1 MKKLIGFVMICLLM
15 GVVHAESYLIV
26 EKDTNEILSLSP
38 EDDAQDPDD
47 NYTKIIIKDN
57 YWDIDLDE
65 QANMYKFKNGKF
77 IKNIK
82 KISDKEI
89 EKEKAIKLQKERK
102 LINKRMEKIARDQLI
117 EEGAI
122 KEWKAF

>member
-26 EKDTNEILSLSP
+26 ENSTNEILSCSP
-38 EDDAQDPDD
+38 EDDAQLPDD

-89 EKEKAIKLQKERK
+89 EKEKAEEKNKEEK
-102 LINKRMEKIARDQLI
+102 LITERMRKIARDQLI

>member
-1 MKKLIGFVMICLLM
+1 MKELIGFIMICLLM
-15 GVVHAESYLIV
+15 GAVHAESYLIV
-26 EKDTNEILSLSP
+26 EKNTNEILSLSP
-38 EDDAQDPDD
+38 EDDAQVPDD

-89 EKEKAIKLQKERK
+89 EKEKAEEKNKEEK
-102 LINKRMEKIARDQLI
+102 LITERMRKIARDQLI

-122 KEWKAF
+122 KE

>member
-38 EDDAQDPDD
+38 EDDAQVPDD

-122 KEWKAF
+122 KE

>member
-1 MKKLIGFVMICLLM
+1 MKELIGFIMICLLM
-15 GVVHAESYLIV
+15 GAVHAESYLIV
-26 EKDTNEILSLSP
+26 EKNTNEILSLSP
-38 EDDAQDPDD
+38 EDDAQVPDD
-47 NYTKIIIKDN
+47 NYTKIISKDN

-89 EKEKAIKLQKERK
+89 EKEKAEEKNKEEK
-102 LINKRMEKIARDQLI
+102 LITERMRKIARDQLI

-122 KEWKAF
+122 KE

>member
-38 EDDAQDPDD
+38 EDDAQVPDD

-89 EKEKAIKLQKERK
+89 EKEKAEEKNKEEK
-102 LINKRMEKIARDQLI
+102 LITERMRKIARDQLI
-117 EEGAI
+117 EEGVI
-122 KEWKAF
+122 KE

>member
-38 EDDAQDPDD
+38 EDDAQVPDD

-89 EKEKAIKLQKERK
+89 EKENSVKLQKERK
-102 LINKRMEKIARDQLI
+102 LITERMEKIARDQLI

-122 KEWKAF
+122 KE

>member
-1 MKKLIGFVMICLLM
+1 MKKLIGFIMICLLM
-15 GVVHAESYLIV
+15 GAVHAESYLIV
-26 EKDTNEILSLSP
+26 EKNTNEILSLSP
-38 EDDAQDPDD
+38 EDDAQVPDD

-65 QANMYKFKNGKF
+65 QVNMYKFKNGKF

-89 EKEKAIKLQKERK
+89 EKEKAEEKNKEEK
-102 LINKRMEKIARDQLI
+102 LITERMRKIARDQLI

-122 KEWKAF
+122 KE

>member
-15 GVVHAESYLIV
+15 GIVHAESYLIV
-26 EKDTNEILSLSP
+26 ENSTNEILSCSP
-38 EDDAQDPDD
+38 EDDAQLPND

-89 EKEKAIKLQKERK
+89 EKEKAEEKNKEEK
-102 LINKRMEKIARDQLI
+102 LITERMRKIARDQLV
-117 EEGAI
+117 EEGVI
-122 KEWKAF
+122 KE

>member
-1 MKKLIGFVMICLLM
+1 MKKLIGFIMICLLM

-26 EKDTNEILSLSP
+26 ENSTNEILSCSP
-38 EDDAQDPDD
+38 EDDAQLPND

-89 EKEKAIKLQKERK
+89 EKENSVKLQKERK
-102 LINKRMEKIARDQLI
+102 LITERMEKIARDQLI
-117 EEGAI
+117 EEGI
-122 KEWKAF
+122 LE

>member
-26 EKDTNEILSLSP
+26 ENSTNEILSCSP
-38 EDDAQDPDD
+38 EDDAQLPND

-122 KEWKAF
+122 KE

>member
-15 GVVHAESYLIV
+15 GIVHAESYLIV
-26 EKDTNEILSLSP
+26 DKNTNEILSLSP
-38 EDDAQDPDD
+38 EDDAQLPND

-89 EKEKAIKLQKERK
+89 EKEKAEEKNKEEK
-102 LINKRMEKIARDQLI
+102 LITERMRKIARDQLV
-117 EEGAI
+117 EEGVI
-122 KEWKAF
+122 KE

>member
-1 MKKLIGFVMICLLM
+1 MKELIGFIMICLLM
-15 GVVHAESYLIV
+15 GAVHAESYLIV
-26 EKDTNEILSLSP
+26 EKNTNEILSLSP
-38 EDDAQDPDD
+38 EDDAQVPDD

-89 EKEKAIKLQKERK
+89 EKEKAEEKNKEEK
-102 LINKRMEKIARDQLI
+102 LITERMRKIARDQLI
-117 EEGAI
+117 EEGVI
-122 KEWKAF
+122 KE

>member
-1 MKKLIGFVMICLLM
+1 MKELIGFIMICLLM

-26 EKDTNEILSLSP
+26 EKNTNEILSLSP
-38 EDDAQDPDD
+38 EDDAQVPDD

-89 EKEKAIKLQKERK
+89 EKEKAEEKNKEEK
-102 LINKRMEKIARDQLI
+102 LITERMRKIARDQLI
-117 EEGAI
+117 EEGVI
-122 KEWKAF
+122 KE

>member
-26 EKDTNEILSLSP
+26 ENSTNEILSCSP
-38 EDDAQDPDD
+38 EDDAQLPND

-89 EKEKAIKLQKERK
+89 EKENSVKLQKERK

-117 EEGAI
+117 EEGI
-122 KEWKAF
+122 LE

>member
-15 GVVHAESYLIV
+15 GIVHAESYLIV
-26 EKDTNEILSLSP
+26 DKNTNEILSLSP
-38 EDDAQDPDD
+38 EDDAQLPND

-89 EKEKAIKLQKERK
+89 EKENSVKLQKERK
-102 LINKRMEKIARDQLI
+102 LITERMRKIARDQLI

-122 KEWKAF
+122 KE

>member
-1 MKKLIGFVMICLLM
+1 MICLLM

-26 EKDTNEILSLSP
+26 DKDTNEILSLSP
-38 EDDAQDPDD
+38 EDDAQVPDD

-89 EKEKAIKLQKERK
+89 EKEKAEEKNKEEK
-102 LINKRMEKIARDQLI
+102 LITERMRKIARDQLI
-117 EEGAI
+117 EEGVI
-122 KEWKAF
+122 KE